1 MKDYRTLYGPKEYS
15 QVPYLGPYPT
25 KQDVIREIEEK
36 YDEKVKKCLKLFY
49 DREWRV
55 TGWLLI
61 TKSRMIFYLV
71 QDVNKFKDARKV
83 VWIIDD
89 IPLRKIKPIVKDENV
104 IDLNGKEV
112 IFSLDEYSAD
122 RLINEIKSSTRWLSK
137 STFIM
142 LGNGIKKKLKSIKKI
157 LSNRWVV
164 AIIVTVI
171 GGVITGI
178 ILYYVFGIG
187 R

>member
-1 MKDYRTLYGPKEYS
+1 MKDYRILYGPKEYS
-15 QVPYLGPYPT
+15 QVPYLGLYPT

-49 DREWRV
+49 DREWQV

-61 TKSRMIFYLV
+61 TKSRIIFYLV
-71 QDVNKFKDARKV
+71 QDVDKFKDARKV
-83 VWIIDD
+83 VWMIDD
-89 IPLRKIKPIVKDENV
+89 IPLRKIKPQIKEENV
-104 IDLNGKEV
+104 IDLNGNEV
-112 IFSLDEYSAD
+112 IFSLKEHSAD

-142 LGNGIKKKLKSIKKI
+142 LGNSIKEKLKPVKKF
-157 LSNRWVV
+157 LSNRVV
-164 AIIVTVI
+164 IAIIITII
-171 GGVITGI
+171 GGVAAEL